1 MSIKQKDVQTIL
13 EFNGI
18 VRNYVKMKRIE
29 SRVELNEEIIV
40 NNTVFKPVQIIGELP
55 NMYRVFNVEV
65 KHNNGTLTYRQM
77 HELHLIELRK
87 RSQNTKQ
94 L

>member
-1 MSIKQKDVQTIL
+1 MKTNKDVQAIM
-13 EFNGI
+13 EFNGVI
-18 VRNYVKMKRIE
+18 KNYLKMKRIE
-29 SRVELNEEIIV
+29 SRVELNEEISI
-40 NNTVFKPVQIIGELP
+40 NNTVFKAVKIIGELP

>member
-29 SRVELNEEIIV
+29 SRVELNEEISI
-40 NNTVFKPVQIIGELP
+40 NNTVFKAVKIIGELP

-65 KHNNGTLTYRQM
+65 KNNNGTLTYRQM